1 MDTNKNAKVAGVS
14 MVEAKK
20 LRPHPKNPRKSLGDL
35 TELTESIKKNG
46 IMQNLTAVPDPDKED
61 GYMIIIGHRRFAAG
75 KKAGLKEFP
84 VSIACLDEADQI
96 KIMLCENIQR
106 SDLTAIEQ
114 AEGFQMMI
122 DFGITVQELS
132 EETGFAPSTIYHR
145 LNIAK
150 LDKDLLKKKMDQ
162 LTLTDLIELEQI
174 DDVEVRNRILK
185 NSNRQTFAQSV
196 QTAVNEQ
203 KTKLNEEVF
212 VERLKA
218 AGLTERP
225 GRSWDP
231 DVGESTNVHIAA
243 QNDGSEVDLEKYEHY
258 VRSEYYPSYLLY
270 AMKKDEPG
278 EENSEKLELEMKIQG
293 IRDVIGDAREE
304 IDAIGLNIV
313 QKAEAFAAV
322 VRKGEYIKEARD
334 EFILECFLLDIE
346 GWIGLDIADAS
357 EFRPDA
363 FGMES
368 SWNYK
373 GPTKEWREKMG
384 AAAREKYGSD
394 PVVYLMII
402 LVDNMRRSYRLGAG
416 YADGIMRGIT
426 EFYNKDNA
434 EDLSAIIRTLE
445 IIGFSLDDDLKKYL
459 VEDNEIVKK
468 VEKTKAEYES
478 LKGEE

>member
-1 MDTNKNAKVAGVS
+1 MDTNKKAKVAGVS

-132 EETGFAPSTIYHR
+132 DETGFAPSTIYHR

-196 QTAVNEQ
+196 QAAVNEQ
-203 KTKLNEEVF
+203 KTKLNEEAF

-231 DVGESTNVHIAA
+231 DVGENTNVHIAA
-243 QNDGSEVDLEKYEHY
+243 ENDGSKVDLEKYEHY

-278 EENSEKLELEMKIQG
+278 EGNSEKLEPEMKIQG

-322 VRKGEYIKEARD
+322 VSKGEFIKDARD
-334 EFILECFLLDIE
+334 EFILECVLLDIA

-363 FGMES
+363 LGMES
-368 SWNYK
+368 RWNYK
-373 GPTKEWREKMG
+373 GPEKEWHEKMG

-394 PVVYLMII
+394 PVVYLTIV

-434 EDLSAIIRTLE
+434 EELSAIIRTLE

-468 VEKTKAEYES
+468 VEKNKAEYES